1 MPVLTVVGG
10 PNGSGKSSI
19 IRSVELEGRDDLLE
33 ADAIAKRINP
43 ANPRRAAVAA
53 AREVILGIREYLK
66 SHQSFAIETTLS
78 SRSTLAT
85 MRQAQAHGFIVRLVY
100 VCLDNPERSIQRVRQ
115 RVAQG
120 GHDVPDADI
129 RRRYNRSLLNLPA
142 ALLLVHQAIVFDNSE
157 AEPRKVL
164 ETRFGT
170 VVWRTN
176 DEPAW
181 VRRALETISS
191 RRPGHPLK

>member
-1 MPVLTVVGG
+1 
-10 PNGSGKSSI
+10 
-19 IRSVELEGRDDLLE
+19 
-33 ADAIAKRINP
+33 
-43 ANPRRAAVAA
+43 
-53 AREVILGIREYLK
+53 
-66 SHQSFAIETTLS
+66 
-78 SRSTLAT
+78 
-85 MRQAQAHGFIVRLVY
+85 
-100 VCLDNPERSIQRVRQ
+100 
-115 RVAQG
+115 
-120 GHDVPDADI
+120 VPDADI

-176 DEPAW
+176 EPAW

-191 RRPGHPLK
+191 RRPGHALK

>member
-1 MPVLTVVGG
+1 VPVLTVVGG

-19 IRSVELEGRDDLLE
+19 VCGLEFEGRDDLLE
-33 ADAIAKRINP
+33 ADAIAKRIDP
-43 ANPRRAAVAA
+43 SNPRRAAVAA
-53 AREVILGIREYLK
+53 AREVIRRTREYLENR
-66 SHQSFAIETTLS
+66 QSFAIETTLS

-85 MRQAQAHGFIVRLVY
+85 MRQAQAHGFVVRLVY
-100 VCLDNPERSIQRVRQ
+100 VCLDNPERSIQRVRE

-142 ALLLVHQAIVFDNSE
+142 ALRLVHQAVVYENSE

-164 ETRFGT
+164 ETQAGT
-170 VVWRTN
+170 VVWRAHS
-176 DEPAW
+176 EPAW
-181 VRRALETISS
+181 VMRVHEMISS
-191 RRPGHPLK
+191 KGPHPAPK

>member
-1 MPVLTVVGG
+1 VPVLTVVGG

-19 IRSVELEGRDDLLE
+19 IRGVEFEGRDNLLE

-43 ANPRRAAVAA
+43 ANPRGAAVAA
-53 AREVILGIREYLK
+53 AREVIRRIGEYLTN
-66 SHQSFAIETTLS
+66 HQSFAIETTLS

-85 MRQAQAHGFIVRLVY
+85 MRQAQAYGFTVRLVY
-100 VCLDNPERSIQRVRQ
+100 VCLDNPERSIQRVRE

-120 GHDVPDADI
+120 GHDVPDSDI

-142 ALLLVHQAIVFDNSE
+142 ALRLVHQAVVYDNSE

-164 ETRFGT
+164 ETQVGN

-176 DEPAW
+176 SEPAW
-181 VRRALETISS
+181 VARVLEAIPPKEP
-191 RRPGHPLK
+191 RPASK

>member
-1 MPVLTVVGG
+1 VPVLTVVGG
-10 PNGSGKSSI
+10 PNGSGKSSV
-19 IRSVELEGRDDLLE
+19 IRSVEFEGRDNLLE

-53 AREVILGIREYLK
+53 AREVIRRIREYLK
-66 SHQSFAIETTLS
+66 NHQSFSIETTLS
-78 SRSTLAT
+78 SSSTLAT

-100 VCLDNPERSIQRVRQ
+100 VCLDNPERSIQRVRE

-129 RRRYNRSLLNLPA
+129 RRRYDRSLLNLPA

-164 ETRFGT
+164 ETQFST

-176 DEPAW
+176 SEPAW
-181 VRRALETISS
+181 VTHALETISS
-191 RRPGHPLK
+191 KRPGPAPK

>member
-1 MPVLTVVGG
+1 
-10 PNGSGKSSI
+10 
-19 IRSVELEGRDDLLE
+19 VEFEGRDNLLE
-33 ADAIAKRINP
+33 ADAIAKRINS

-53 AREVILGIREYLK
+53 AREVIRRIREYLK
-66 SHQSFAIETTLS
+66 NHQSFSIETTLS

-100 VCLDNPERSIQRVRQ
+100 VCLDNPERSIQRVRE
-115 RVAQG
+115 RFAQG

-129 RRRYNRSLLNLPA
+129 RRRYDRSLLNLPA

-157 AEPRKVL
+157 AQPRKVL
-164 ETRFGT
+164 ETQFST

-176 DEPAW
+176 SEPTW
-181 VRRALETISS
+181 VTPALETISS
-191 RRPGHPLK
+191 KRPGPPPKSSAFEVDD